1 MKILKDSECSEF
13 GGGGLEARACAGSA
27 RVGAESD
34 RSPIPGASFLRTDK
48 GAELT
53 TPGSLRNQGATMP
66 RRHLCL
72 CSRIPSQVQVA
83 IYHGR
88 VPLLSCQNRASD
100 RNKQHCLPI
109 TEQTS
114 KGFAKASNNANSP
127 HKKESFEILIN
138 PAISKT
144 GEMAQL
150 VKGLVCKYGDPSSEP
165 QSEVSLET

>member
-1 MKILKDSECSEF
+1 MH
-13 GGGGLEARACAGSA
+13 GLGQRATG
-27 RVGAESD
+27 
-34 RSPIPGASFLRTDK
+34 SPIPGASFLRTDK

-66 RRHLCL
+66 RWHLSVLVFPHKYKLPFTMAGCP
-72 CSRIPSQVQVA
+72 CCPVRTERA
-83 IYHGR
+83 I
-88 VPLLSCQNRASD
+88 D

-150 VKGLVCKYGDPSSEP
+150 VKGFGMQVWRSKFRAPVRGFPGNLRE
-165 QSEVSLET
+165 